1 MGDFNVDLLKYDKH
15 HLTNEFLDSLSS
27 NLFLPAILIPTRI
40 VDSSKTLIDNIF
52 FNHISHEI
60 VSGNICASI
69 SDHLPQFC
77 IIPNIFANPP
87 SPKSNVY
94 ERDWAKFKNEEFILD
109 FFATDWTAT
118 LNLDYN
124 NIDYSLD
131 RFLKIFNILLD
142 KHAPFKKS
150 PNVNLSLRI
159 RLGLLVLC
167 RNLLK

>member
-1 MGDFNVDLLKYDKH
+1 MGDFNVHLLKYDKH

-77 IIPNIFANPP
+77 TIPNIFANPP
-87 SPKSNVY
+87 SPNQMSMNV
-94 ERDWAKFKNEEFILD
+94 IG
-109 FFATDWTAT
+109 
-118 LNLDYN
+118 LN
-124 NIDYSLD
+124 S
-131 RFLKIFNILLD
+131 KM
-142 KHAPFKKS
+142 
-150 PNVNLSLRI
+150 
-159 RLGLLVLC
+159 
-167 RNLLK
+167 RNLF